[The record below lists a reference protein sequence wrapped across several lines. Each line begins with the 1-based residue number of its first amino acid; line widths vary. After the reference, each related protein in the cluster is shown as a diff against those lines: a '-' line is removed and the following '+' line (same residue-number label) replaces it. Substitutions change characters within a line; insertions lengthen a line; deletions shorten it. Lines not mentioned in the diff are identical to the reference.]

1 MSADAPEAFAD
12 ARTLLARHGLAAK
25 KSFGQN
31 FLVNERAFRAIV
43 DAAVTSEDDWIVE
56 VGAGLGTLTARLA
69 ARVPDGKIIA
79 LERDPDMV
87 TVLRAELG
95 AIDNIHIEPAD
106 VLRYDL
112 TMAARWAA
120 GPITVAG
127 NLPYHIASQILFR
140 LVDARAHLR
149 RAVVMIQKE
158 MADRILDAPGG
169 KDYGALGVLITTYFD
184 ARLVTKVGPGSFVP
198 PPKIDSSVIR
208 LTPLPGAAPR
218 VPLADPAHY
227 ADVVHAA
234 FGQRRKTLRNAL
246 RARYPEAA
254 VDAALTTTGVD
265 GVRRGETLTIAELAA
280 VAALLPKAAGP
291 PHDPTGRGDG

>member
-112 TMAARWAA
+112 TMAAR
-120 GPITVAG
+120 
-127 NLPYHIASQILFR
+127 
-140 LVDARAHLR
+140 
-149 RAVVMIQKE
+149 
-158 MADRILDAPGG
+158 
-169 KDYGALGVLITTYFD
+169 
-184 ARLVTKVGPGSFVP
+184 
-198 PPKIDSSVIR
+198 
-208 LTPLPGAAPR
+208 
-218 VPLADPAHY
+218 
-227 ADVVHAA
+227 
-234 FGQRRKTLRNAL
+234 
-246 RARYPEAA
+246 
-254 VDAALTTTGVD
+254 
-265 GVRRGETLTIAELAA
+265 
-280 VAALLPKAAGP
+280 
-291 PHDPTGRGDG
+291 